1 MKRLI
6 NKILFGLTLTGGS
19 LGLHS
24 CGDWLDINSN
34 ELAATKTEAGYLFN
48 YAAINYSSKRVGGD
62 PARKLGAAD
71 RLIGSSLLC
80 LEMGVTPAYIAVGA
94 AGAVYR
100 YLNET
105 GTEQSYDAAKQMLR
119 DVSGLPGDH
128 ELTDLIMQ
136 MYILYLEGEPVS
148 VLRRAAQAKKNAN
161 LGKVI

>member
-62 PARKLGAAD
+62 PTRKLGAAD

-80 LEMGVTPAYIAVGA
+80 LEQGVKPAYIAVGA

-100 YLNET
+100 YLNEA
-105 GTEQSYDAAKQMLR
+105 GIEQSKEEAAKVLK
-119 DVSGLPGDH
+119 DVSGLEADS
-128 ELTDLIMQ
+128 ELAGMILDL
-136 MYILYLEGEPVS
+136 YAYFLEGEPVAA
-148 VLRRAAQAKKNAN
+148 LRRAAQAAKTAG
-161 LGKVI
+161 LGKII